1 MARRTKEE
9 AAATRDSILDAAEQ
23 LFVEQGVSRTTLQHI
38 ATAAGVTRGAI
49 YWHFDDKA
57 ALFSAMM
64 DRATLPLEAELQLL
78 DQSESVD
85 PLADLRDYVL
95 AVLRRTVEDPGARRV
110 FEIATLKVEFVDEM
124 DAVRVRRQRSLS
136 NWMARAERRI
146 RLAADQGLIKRNVD
160 PRTLALAM
168 WTMIDGLIRSWMFD
182 PKSFDLLQLG
192 QCVIDPYIEGL
203 RAGKSAAPARS
214 DADPVTHVR

>member
-9 AAATRDSILDAAEQ
+9 AAATRDSILDAAEK

-49 YWHFDDKA
+49 YWHFDDKG
-57 ALFSAMM
+57 ALFNAMM
-64 DRATLPLEAELQLL
+64 ERATLPLEAELQVL
-78 DQSESVD
+78 DEAESSD
-85 PLADLRDYVL
+85 PLADLRDYML

-124 DAVRVRRQRSLS
+124 DAVRCRRQVSMT

-146 RLAADQGLIKRNVD
+146 RLASDKGLIGAKVN
-160 PRTLALAM
+160 PRTVALAM
-168 WTMIDGLIRSWMFD
+168 WTMIDGLIRNWMFD
-182 PKSFDLLQLG
+182 PKSFDLLELG
-192 QCVIDPYIEGL
+192 KCVIDPYMQGL
-203 RAGKSAAPARS
+203 RAGRA
-214 DADPVTHVR
+214 